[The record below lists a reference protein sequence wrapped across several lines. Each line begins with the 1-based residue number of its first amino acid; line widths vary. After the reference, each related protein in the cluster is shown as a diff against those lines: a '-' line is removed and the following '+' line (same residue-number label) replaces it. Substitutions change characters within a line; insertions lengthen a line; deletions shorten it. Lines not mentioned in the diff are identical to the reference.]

1 MEKLST
7 LVSNVAT
14 CLTGRNQGVM
24 RLRDTLSFR
33 FMRVIIT
40 GLIIVLVI
48 GFLWELQEQRK
59 QAMLELREKAAVIA
73 EELLATRTFIA
84 ASQDRINKD
93 SKGNFE
99 FKHMNPARVV
109 QEISRI
115 FNEVT
120 KYRIKQTRLHPRIPE
135 NTPDEYERRQ
145 LELFARNPT
154 ITEVWG
160 EDRVDGERVF
170 RYMIP
175 LYMKKDCLQCH
186 GEPKGELDIA
196 GHRKEGYRLGELAGA
211 ISITAPMDAF
221 EANVRANIL
230 NRAVLVTLLVVLAA
244 LSIYLLMHRLVTRP
258 LAQLGAMATR
268 FGEGHLSYSTGDI
281 SAHGE
286 IRHLAD
292 QFYTMAGKLKD
303 LYNSLEDKVAERT
316 ELLSKAYRQLQK
328 QQEEL
333 RRANQELSEANK
345 YKSQFL
351 ANMSHELRTPLTS
364 VLAFAEMLLNR
375 VAGEI
380 TPQQEEYLRDIHES
394 GTHLLQLINDILDF
408 SKAEAGKMEMR
419 WEEFQLLE
427 VVETVSRMVRPIAA
441 KKDLAFEVEV
451 PSNLPAI
458 RGDREKI
465 KQVIGNL
472 LSNAIKF
479 TPPGGRVTLKADTID
494 EPALAVKVAVA
505 DTGIGI
511 KPEDRENIFQ
521 EFRQVDQSASREYP
535 GTGLGLALA
544 RQLVEMH
551 GGNIWVESEPGK
563 GSCFT
568 FVLPVDGC

>member
-1 MEKLST
+1 
-7 LVSNVAT
+7 
-14 CLTGRNQGVM
+14 M

-40 GLIIVLVI
+40 GLIIVLVL

-59 QAMLELREKAAVIA
+59 QALLELREKSAVIA
-73 EELLATRTFIA
+73 EELLATRAFIA
-84 ASQDRINKD
+84 ASQDRINTD

-120 KYRIKQTRLHPRIPE
+120 RYRIKQTRLNPRIPE
-135 NTPDEYERRQ
+135 NSPDEYERRQ
-145 LELFARNPT
+145 LERFAGDPT
-154 ITEVWG
+154 LNEVWG
-160 EDRVDGERVF
+160 EDRINGERVF

-175 LYMKKDCLQCH
+175 LYMKRDCLQCH

-196 GHRKEGYRLGELAGA
+196 GHRKEGYQLGELAGA
-211 ISITAPMDAF
+211 ISIIAPMDAF
-221 EANVRANIL
+221 EASVQANIL
-230 NRAVLVTLLVVLAA
+230 NRAVLVTTLVVLAA
-244 LSIYLLMHRLVTRP
+244 VSIYLLMHRLVTRP

-268 FGEGHLSYSTGDI
+268 FGEGHLSFSTGDI

-303 LYNSLEDKVAERT
+303 LYNNLEDKVAERT
-316 ELLSKAYRQLQK
+316 ELLSKAYRQLQT

-380 TPQQEEYLRDIHES
+380 TPEQEEYLRDIHES
-394 GTHLLQLINDILDF
+394 GTHLLQLINGILDF
-408 SKAEAGKMEMR
+408 SKVEAGKMEMR